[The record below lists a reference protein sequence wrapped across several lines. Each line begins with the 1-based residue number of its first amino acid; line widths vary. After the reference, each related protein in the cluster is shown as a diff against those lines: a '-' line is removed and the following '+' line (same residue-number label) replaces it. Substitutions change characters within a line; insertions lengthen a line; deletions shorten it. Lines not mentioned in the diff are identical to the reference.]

1 MKCPHCQE
9 ELGLNNICI
18 NPACSY
24 FSTTVKSSEKSNSCN
39 IRNTPGTDLNNVNSN
54 KSSTYFSN
62 INLNSNNDYNNINA
76 YNSKQ
81 NTNSSTDNSRN
92 IYDDNNISIEEFVA
106 FIGSNNVNY
115 YLEYI
120 HKMQNNNKFISWN
133 WPCFFLGP
141 YWLLYRKLYALA
153 SVLIALTLAFL
164 IFNSDIPVIIALI
177 IRIILAMFANSIY
190 LNTCEHKINLIK
202 TTINNLSTTQYI
214 NRLHRKGGVTL
225 AAPLIWLGI
234 YIIVLIISVVL
245 SFLFSIADN
254 PTNFSS
260 PSYYF

>member
-1 MKCPHCQE
+1 MKCPNCQK

-24 FSTTVKSSEKSNSCN
+24 FSTTIESSDDSNLSDIRTLDNELNNANNNKSNA
-39 IRNTPGTDLNNVNSN
+39 
-54 KSSTYFSN
+54 YFSN
-62 INLNSNNDYNNINA
+62 VHSSLNSNHNNINN
-76 YNSKQ
+76 YKNKQ
-81 NTNSSTDNSRN
+81 NTNSSIGTSHN
-92 IYDDNNISIEEFVA
+92 IYDHSNISIEEFAA
-106 FIGSNNVNY
+106 FIGSNNTNY

-120 HKMQNNNKFISWN
+120 HKMKNNNKFISWN

-141 YWLLYRKLYALA
+141 YWLLYRKLYAVA

-164 IFNSDIPVIIALI
+164 IFNSEVPVVLALI
-177 IRIILAMFANSIY
+177 IRIILSMFANSIY
-190 LNTCEHKINLIK
+190 LNTCERKIKIVK
-202 TTINNLSTTQYI
+202 TTMKNLSTTQYI

-225 AAPLIWLGI
+225 AAPLVWLGI
-234 YIIVLIISVVL
+234 YIIFLIIYAVL
-245 SFLFSIADN
+245 SFLFTITDN